1 MTSFADTVF
10 LLSMAD
16 LCSADNYRFITLSSV
31 ISKVFEYCVLRK
43 YDNMLNLDNLQFGLK
58 QHFSCAHTLF
68 VLSQV
73 VDYFLSHGSSVYLAS
88 LNASKAF
95 DRVNHVKLFDKLADR
110 RLPGN
115 IIKVLID
122 WYEKISVNVKLKNF
136 F

>member
-1 MTSFADTVF
+1 MCIRD
-10 LLSMAD
+10 
-16 LCSADNYRFITLSSV
+16 R
-31 ISKVFEYCVLRK
+31 
-43 YDNMLNLDNLQFGLK
+43 
-58 QHFSCAHTLF
+58 
-68 VLSQV
+68 V